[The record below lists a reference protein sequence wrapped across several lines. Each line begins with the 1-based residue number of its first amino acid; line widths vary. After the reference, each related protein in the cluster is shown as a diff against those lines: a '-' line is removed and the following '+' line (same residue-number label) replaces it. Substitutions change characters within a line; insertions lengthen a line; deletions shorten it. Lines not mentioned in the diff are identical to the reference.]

1 MEAER
6 TLYNALRCLWKLMN
20 LIHVLPQERGLSY
33 FIIFLCSPNML
44 CRKKEWKYISGFRDS
59 LVNMIL
65 LLLRDFIN
73 FDIANEDNIKKDNK
87 IRDVQYSWKGIIV
100 FQEML
105 FYRQE
110 VNIPTYLFFILLV
123 VILTHFATNKRQPN
137 TLYMYLRVKVIDNWS
152 RR

>member
-1 MEAER
+1 
-6 TLYNALRCLWKLMN
+6 
-20 LIHVLPQERGLSY
+20 
-33 FIIFLCSPNML
+33 ML
-44 CRKKEWKYISGFRDS
+44 CRKKEWKCISGFVDS

-87 IRDVQYSWKGIIV
+87 IRDVQYPWKGIIA

-110 VNIPTYLFFILLV
+110 VNIPTYLFLILLV
-123 VILTHFATNKRQPN
+123 AILNKFR
-137 TLYMYLRVKVIDNWS
+137 Y
-152 RR
+152 

>member
-1 MEAER
+1 
-6 TLYNALRCLWKLMN
+6 
-20 LIHVLPQERGLSY
+20 
-33 FIIFLCSPNML
+33 
-44 CRKKEWKYISGFRDS
+44 
-59 LVNMIL
+59 MIL

-73 FDIANEDNIKKDNK
+73 FDIANEDNIIKDNK

-105 FYRQE
+105 FYGQE

-123 VILTHFATNKRQPN
+123 AILTHFATNKRQPN
-137 TLYMYLRVKVIDNWS
+137 TFYMYLSVKVIDNWS

>member
-1 MEAER
+1 
-6 TLYNALRCLWKLMN
+6 
-20 LIHVLPQERGLSY
+20 
-33 FIIFLCSPNML
+33 ML
-44 CRKKEWKYISGFRDS
+44 CRKKEWKYISGFVDY

-87 IRDVQYSWKGIIV
+87 IRDVQYPWKGIIA

-110 VNIPTYLFFILLV
+110 VNIPTYLFLILLV
-123 VILTHFATNKRQPN
+123 AILNKFR
-137 TLYMYLRVKVIDNWS
+137 Y
-152 RR
+152 

>member
-65 LLLRDFIN
+65 LLLRDFITLQMKT
-73 FDIANEDNIKKDNK
+73 ILKKTIKFAIK
-87 IRDVQYSWKGIIV
+87 DVQYSWKGIIV

-110 VNIPTYLFFILLV
+110 VNIPTYLFFNLLV
-123 VILTHFATNKRQPN
+123 AILTHFATNKRQPN
-137 TLYMYLRVKVIDNWS
+137 TIYMYLSVKVIDNWS